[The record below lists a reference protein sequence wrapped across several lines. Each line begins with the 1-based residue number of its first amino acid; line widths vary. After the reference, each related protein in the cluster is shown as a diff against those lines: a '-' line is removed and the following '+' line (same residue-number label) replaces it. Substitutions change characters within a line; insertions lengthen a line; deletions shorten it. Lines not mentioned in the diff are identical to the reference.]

1 MTMRKIKSYF
11 KKKPHMALSVP
22 AVLCFIT
29 FITNLI
35 KALSDGNIDTN
46 ELHAL
51 LASADGFETVLLF
64 VVMLVLK
71 DKKK

>member
-1 MTMRKIKSYF
+1 MDKLRRKI
-11 KKKPHMALSVP
+11 KKKPHLVLGVP

-35 KALSDGNIDTN
+35 KVLSDGNIDTN

-51 LASADGFETVLLF
+51 LASADGFES
-64 VVMLVLK
+64 VVIILIMFVLK

>member
-1 MTMRKIKSYF
+1 MRKVKSYF
-11 KKKPHMALSVP
+11 KKKPHMVLSVP
-22 AVLCFIT
+22 TVLCAFT
-29 FITNLI
+29 FITNLV
-35 KALSDGNIDTN
+35 KALSDGNIDSN